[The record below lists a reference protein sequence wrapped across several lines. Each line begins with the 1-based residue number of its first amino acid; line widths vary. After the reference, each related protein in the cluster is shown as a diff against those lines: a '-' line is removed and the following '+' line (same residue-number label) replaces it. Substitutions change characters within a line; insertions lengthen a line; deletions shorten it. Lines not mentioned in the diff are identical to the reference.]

1 MIARLFPVDK
11 ICPGG
16 RRAGAANRVCTFGL
30 AESLERG
37 QTMGWGRYFL
47 LGDFG
52 QQMDLADHEAEI
64 ENLKKELWSRQTASS
79 TIQQRLEMLQR
90 ESDEL
95 KLYLAAVL
103 RLMMAKKLAS
113 ADEIKAVV
121 AAVDREDGVA
131 DNRFTGRMLPEA

>member
-1 MIARLFPVDK
+1 
-11 ICPGG
+11 
-16 RRAGAANRVCTFGL
+16 
-30 AESLERG
+30 
-37 QTMGWGRYFL
+37 MGWGRYLL

-64 ENLKKELWSRQTASS
+64 ENLKKELRSRQTVSS
-79 TIQQRLEMLQR
+79 TVEQRLDTLQR

-95 KLYLAAVL
+95 KLYVAAVL
-103 RLMMAKKLAS
+103 RLMVAKELAT

-131 DNRFTGRMLPEA
+131 DNRFTGRILPEAD